1 MANNHILLES
11 GTNEVEVLEFQL
23 GEDYYGI
30 NVLKVREVIAGLD
43 KTGITPIPNTH
54 SSLEGIFH
62 IRNEVVP
69 IINLAKCLNYP
80 ASQHPDKDKY
90 IISEMNGTKVA
101 FHVHNVTRI
110 HNTTWEKIEKP
121 SELMQS
127 GEHTTVAIVRLP
139 ERMIL
144 MLDFEKIIG
153 DMLPNA
159 FDSQLKS
166 LGARERS
173 EKKIMVVEDSMML
186 SKLLEQTLSEAGYNQ
201 IQVFGDGK
209 QAWETLEKHIQ
220 AGQVENSVDLVITD
234 IEMPQMDGFHLT
246 RRIKEHASLK
256 HLPVVIFSSLIT
268 DSLRH
273 KGEQI
278 GADAQINKPEILQL
292 IGVVDRLIR

>member
-23 GEDYYGI
+23 GDDYYGI
-30 NVLKVREVIAGLD
+30 NVLKVREVIGGLD
-43 KTGITPIPNTH
+43 KSGITPIPNAH
-54 SSLEGIFH
+54 PCMEGIFH

-69 IINLAKCLNYP
+69 IIDLAKCLHYP
-80 ASQHPDKDKY
+80 GSQHPDKDKY

-110 HNTTWEKIEKP
+110 HSTTWEKIEKP

-127 GEHTTVAIVRLP
+127 GEQATVAIVRLP

-144 MLDFEKIIG
+144 LLDFEKIIG

-159 FDSQLKS
+159 FEHQLKS
-166 LGARERS
+166 LGVRERS
-173 EKKIMVVEDSMML
+173 EKRIMVVEDSLML
-186 SKLLEQTLSEAGYNQ
+186 SRLLEQTLSEAGYSQ
-201 IQVFGDGK
+201 IRLFGDGK
-209 QAWETLEKHIQ
+209 LAWEALEKYAQTEQI
-220 AGQVENSVDLVITD
+220 ENNVHLVITD

-246 RRIKEHASLK
+246 RRIKEHAVLK
-256 HLPVVIFSSLIT
+256 QLPVVIFSSLIT

-273 KGEQI
+273 KGERI
-278 GADAQINKPEILQL
+278 GADAQINKPDILQL
-292 IGVVDRLIR
+292 IGVVDRLVR